1 MISDPSA
8 PAMASD
14 EGSSLGTSHHSI
26 GKSGLRET
34 LPADEHILKT
44 KDFREAYRN
53 GRSIRRESFVMYCRP
68 NGLGRRRIGF
78 SISSRS
84 IKLAVRR
91 NRIRRCFK
99 EAYRKARRRLA
110 GDVDIVIVVK
120 RDPGKSYTCDQY
132 EKIFRHLTKG
142 HGILS

>member
-1 MISDPSA
+1 MISDEKF
-8 PAMASD
+8 PA
-14 EGSSLGTSHHSI
+14 G
-26 GKSGLRET
+26 
-34 LPADEHILKT
+34 EHILKT
-44 KDFREAYRN
+44 KDFREVYRN
-53 GRSIRRESFVMYCRP
+53 GRSVRRESFLMYCRP

-84 IKLAVRR
+84 VKRAVRR

-99 EAYRKARRRLA
+99 EAYRKARRRLV

-120 RDPGKSYTCDQY
+120 RDPGKNYTYDQY
-132 EKIFRHLTKG
+132 EKAFWHLTKG